1 VHCRHH
7 LSNATSVDSLL
18 VPRLT
23 PPVAPVR
30 ERRSVT
36 APAGDVFSPWL
47 IQQEASMSKAQSPL
61 AISDPR
67 RAQITLR
74 KNARAAR
81 AGLSEDERERASE
94 KIADTVIRSSWFRRS
109 KLVACYLP
117 MPEEVDTWTLID
129 RAWRMKKRI
138 FAPIIKKNLAMQF
151 CELTAESKLVFNQYG
166 LREPQDGE
174 IIEPRALDLVI
185 TPVVAFDDDCNR
197 LGMGGGYFDRTFSFL
212 RHRQYLFHPKLIGL
226 AFSCQRVEKIAPNPW
241 DIRVFRVIDE
251 TT

>member
-1 VHCRHH
+1 
-7 LSNATSVDSLL
+7 
-18 VPRLT
+18 
-23 PPVAPVR
+23 
-30 ERRSVT
+30 
-36 APAGDVFSPWL
+36 
-47 IQQEASMSKAQSPL
+47 M
-61 AISDPR
+61 
-67 RAQITLR
+67 
-74 KNARAAR
+74 
-81 AGLSEDERERASE
+81 
-94 KIADTVIRSSWFRRS
+94 DTVIRSSWFRRS
-109 KLVACYLP
+109 KFVACYLP

-138 FAPIIKKNLAMQF
+138 FAPIIKKNFVMQF
-151 CELTAESKLVFNQYG
+151 CELTAESKLVFNQFG

-174 IIEPRALDLVI
+174 IIAPRALDLVI